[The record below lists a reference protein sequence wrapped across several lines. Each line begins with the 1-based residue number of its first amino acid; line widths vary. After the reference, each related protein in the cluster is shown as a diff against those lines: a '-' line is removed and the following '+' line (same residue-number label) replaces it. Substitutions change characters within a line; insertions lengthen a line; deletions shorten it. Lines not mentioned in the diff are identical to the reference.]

1 MAFERVNVQAV
12 ACGDLRGSGQDVY
25 VAYWPP
31 AGRAPAAAG
40 TVVLAGLHRA
50 EGTFTNIDL
59 PWPYGDLSTD
69 RLWLQ
74 DATGDGRPDLIVWT
88 GAPAGSDRRAT
99 AYVIWS

>member
-1 MAFERVNVQAV
+1 MRVNVQAV